1 MPKMTKKDYCADQD
15 LDTHGILKALNHYA
29 TNCTKRD
36 SKRFLQEWMT
46 SQGKSTFLIKGLKD
60 EMFVES
66 DGYVARILQLQNSV
80 PEVSKENFLKQ
91 VQSIESQVLMK
102 IAEGTIP
109 HQEVK
114 EVNAI
119 MAEPVIEY
127 DEFRARYGD
136 IEFQIDEAIMSNFKD
151 LEFEMPK
158 WLEGYKVK
166 PKELNYMIS
175 ELTKIRAEIQE
186 SLDGTDKELKE
197 GYGYL
202 TKPQKKRY
210 IKMLDEWLEQCK
222 EYTNNKRKPRAKKI
236 KTPIQLV
243 KNLKYQDTFTDLSL
257 SSIPPEEIVGSK
269 ELWVYN
275 TKHRMLGY
283 FYSVNGLSV
292 KGSTIVNYD
301 RAGSKRLKK
310 PENVLDTIVRNY
322 NFDDRMSW
330 FDAIKTKDYLPT
342 GRINNS
348 TIIYKVYGTV

>member
-46 SQGKSTFLIKGLKD
+46 AQGKSTFLIKGLKD

-91 VQSIESQVLMK
+91 VQSIESQILMR
-102 IAEGTIP
+102 IAEDTIP
-109 HQEVK
+109 DQEVK

-119 MAEPVIEY
+119 IAEPVIEY

-158 WLEGYKVK
+158 WLEGFKVK
-166 PKELNYMIS
+166 PKELKYMIS

-210 IKMLDEWLEQCK
+210 IKMLDGWLEQCK
-222 EYTNNKRKPRAKKI
+222 EYTNKKRKPRAKKI
-236 KTPIQLV
+236 KTPTQLV

-275 TKHRMLGY
+275 TKHRMLGF
-283 FYSVNGLSV
+283 FYSISGLSV

-301 RAGSKRLKK
+301 RSGSKRLRK
-310 PENVLDTIVRNY
+310 PEDVLDTIVKNY
-322 NFDDRMSW
+322 NFDDRMNW
-330 FDAIKTKDYLPT
+330 FDTIKTKDYPPT

>member
-15 LDTHGILKALNHYA
+15 LDTHGVLKALNHYA
-29 TNCTKRD
+29 TNCTKKD
-36 SKRFLQEWMT
+36 SKRFLQEWLT
-46 SQGKSTFLIKGLKD
+46 AQGKSTFLIKGLRD

-91 VQSIESQVLMK
+91 VQSIESQILMR
-102 IAEGTIP
+102 IAEDTIP
-109 HQEVK
+109 DQKAK

-119 MAEPVIEY
+119 IAEPVIEY

-158 WLEGYKVK
+158 WLEGFKVK
-166 PKELNYMIS
+166 PKELKYMIS

-210 IKMLDEWLEQCK
+210 IKMLDGWLEQCK
-222 EYTNNKRKPRAKKI
+222 EYTNKKRKPRAKKI
-236 KTPIQLV
+236 KTPTQLV
-243 KNLKYQDTFTDLSL
+243 KGVKYLDTFSELSL
-257 SSIPPEEIVGSK
+257 SSVPPEEIVGSK
-269 ELWVYN
+269 EVWLYN
-275 TKHRMLGY
+275 TKSRSLSY
-283 FYSVNGLSV
+283 YYSPNGLSV
-292 KGSTIVNYD
+292 KGTSVQEY
-301 RAGSKRLKK
+301 AMCGSKKLRK
-310 PENVLDTIVRNY
+310 PDQQLGLIVAHY
-322 NFDDRMSW
+322 NFDDRLNW
-330 FDAIKTKDYLPT
+330 FKSIKTKSSTPS

-348 TIIYKVYGTV
+348 IIIYKVYGTV